1 MTFKVHLI
9 HLWISHEEK
18 LCQQLVLC
26 KQVAMQGE
34 ATPIRQNTGEK
45 LLSSRAS
52 EYLCK
57 PSTLLCPFE
66 REEVIWQ
73 AQICCGVEVGAEPR
87 VGCGSLPEG
96 ELPQRT
102 NVPSEGSLQW
112 GRVKASGQKGRA
124 WGLVSREMAKLPGNA
139 AFVERRGRKFHQ
151 SRTSDKSHSL
161 NCQGQGLLHQRSV
174 RTMGQQHS

>member
-73 AQICCGVEVGAEPR
+73 AQICCGVEVGLSQEWGVALFLRENYLRGQMCPVR
-87 VGCGSLPEG
+87 GPCSGAGWRLQDRRAGPEDWSAGRWPSSQGMLPLLRE
-96 ELPQRT
+96 EDASFT
-102 NVPSEGSLQW
+102 SH
-112 GRVKASGQKGRA
+112 GRQIRATHSTVRDKDFSTRGQ
-124 WGLVSREMAKLPGNA
+124 
-139 AFVERRGRKFHQ
+139 
-151 SRTSDKSHSL
+151 
-161 NCQGQGLLHQRSV
+161 
-174 RTMGQQHS
+174 